1 MLNDFIDRIRAAHA
15 AATPLV
21 IRGGGSKAFYGNPCA
36 GEVLDISGWR
46 GVVDY
51 QPKELVLTARAG
63 TPLSELETLLAQ
75 HGQMLACELP
85 HFGGC
90 PFPSADAS
98 ATAGPAASPPHPNPP
113 PHAGEGAND
122 ALRAPKPV
130 NATLGGGV
138 AAGLSGPRRPYA
150 GAVRDFV
157 LGVRLIDGN
166 GQALRF
172 GGQVIKNVAGY
183 DVSRLMAGSLG
194 TLGLLTEIS
203 LKVLPR
209 PAAEITLQFESGEAD
224 AIRRMNQWAGQPLPL
239 SATSWHAGLLT
250 VRLSGAASAVR
261 AAQTRLGGET
271 LAHADEF
278 WLRLRDHRAA
288 FFDPRPASSPQRLW
302 RLAVNPATPPLQLG
316 DAQGI
321 EWGGAVRWLIS
332 DLPAAALFEAAK
344 SCGGHATQFC
354 GMPQANGVFAPL
366 TPALLTLHRN
376 LKQRFDP
383 QGIFNRGRLSPHF

>member
-15 AATPLV
+15 SATPLV
-21 IRGGGSKAFYGNPCA
+21 IRGGGSKSFYGNPCA
-36 GEVLDISGWR
+36 GEVLDTTGWR

-63 TPLSELETLLAQ
+63 TPLDELETLLAQ

-90 PFPSADAS
+90 PFPPADAS
-98 ATAGPAASPPHPNPP
+98 AAPNP
-113 PHAGEGAND
+113 
-122 ALRAPKPV
+122 V
-130 NATLGGGV
+130 QATLGGGV

-157 LGVRLIDGN
+157 LGVRMIDGS

-209 PAAEITLQFESGEAD
+209 PAAETTLQFESSEAD
-224 AIRRMNQWAGQPLPL
+224 AILRMNQWAGQPLPL

-288 FFDPRPASSPQRLW
+288 FFDRRPPTSPLRLW
-302 RLAVNPATPPLQLG
+302 RLAVKPDTPPLRLG
-316 DAQGI
+316 DAQWI

-354 GMPQANGVFAPL
+354 GTPLAGGVFAPL
-366 TPALLTLHRN
+366 SPALLTLHRA

-383 QGIFNRGRLSPHF
+383 HGIFNRGRLYPEF